1 MSTSDS
7 SALTSPNPPAAAHA
21 TLRGDD
27 LPSTWVL
34 TSLGNVVDYG
44 RTSKAEPE
52 DISDED
58 WVLEL
63 EDIEKDSSRLL
74 GRVTFLQRQ
83 SKSTKNRFQ
92 PGDVLYGK
100 LRPYL
105 NKVLVADR
113 PGFCTTE
120 IVPIAAEP
128 QIDKRYLFYWLKH
141 PAFLNYVEAESHGM
155 NMPRLGTEAGRAAP
169 FVLAPRSEQSR
180 IADHLDTLLAR
191 VQHCN
196 ARFDTIPALLKRFRQ
211 AVLDLALNGGLIDD
225 DEPLRGEIIRARISS
240 IATVGT
246 GSTPLRSNPRFF
258 ASNGTPWVT
267 SAATSQAVIS
277 QAQEFVTK
285 DAISAHRLK
294 LYPKGTLLVAMYGE
308 GKTRGQV
315 AELGIEATIN
325 QACAAVVV
333 DQTKALAAYVK
344 FALQANY
351 LAMRELAEGG
361 NQPNLN
367 LSKVKDFEIPL
378 PPVKKQRRIVE
389 RVLALLNLATR
400 IEQRQAA
407 AGALAQRLT
416 PLLLA
421 KAFRGELVPQDTND
435 EPASSLLDRIAA
447 QRISPT
453 AKPKAR
459 QPRQPRAARAR
470 QETTA
475 MTKTRQDSDVLGQPY
490 LAQQLRHLGAPAT
503 AEALFEVA
511 ELPVADFYK
520 QLAWEVAQGH
530 VKDGTTLLE
539 PRDAA

>member
-1 MSTSDS
+1 MDELPDTWAWSTIGELSAYIQRGKS
-7 SALTSPNPPAAAHA
+7 PKYTERSALPVINQKCIRWNKLELQHLKFIHPEQFEAWDAARFIAP
-21 TLRGDD
+21 GDILWNSTGTGTVGRAYLVQAQD
-27 LPSTWVL
+27 CKLPK
-34 TSLGNVVDYG
+34 VVDSHVSIV
-44 RTSKAEPE
+44 RPE
-52 DISDED
+52 SSVDPRHLFNWIKGPTVQGKIED
-58 WVLEL
+58 MCDGTTNQIEL
-63 EDIEKDSSRLL
+63 S
-74 GRVTFLQRQ
+74 
-83 SKSTKNRFQ
+83 
-92 PGDVLYGK
+92 
-100 LRPYL
+100 
-105 NKVLVADR
+105 
-113 PGFCTTE
+113 
-120 IVPIAAEP
+120 
-128 QIDKRYLFYWLKH
+128 
-141 PAFLNYVEAESHGM
+141 
-155 NMPRLGTEAGRAAP
+155 RAAIAQTP
-169 FVLAPRSEQSR
+169 IPVAPREEQTR
-180 IADHLDTLLAR
+180 IADQLDALLAR

-267 SAATSQAVIS
+267 SAATSQAVIA

-285 DAISAHRLK
+285 DAIAAHRLK

-315 AELGIEATIN
+315 AELGIESTIN
-325 QACAAVVV
+325 QACAAIVV
-333 DQTKALAAYVK
+333 DQTKALTSYVK

-378 PPVKKQRRIVE
+378 PPVAKQRRIVK
-389 RVLALLNLATR
+389 RVQALLDLATR

-407 AGALAQRLT
+407 ARAQAQRLT

-421 KAFRGELVPQDTND
+421 KAFRGELVPQDPNG

-447 QRISPT
+447 RRISPI
-453 AKPKAR
+453 AEPKAR
-459 QPRQPRAARAR
+459 QPRQPRAARAP

-475 MTKTRQDSDVLGQPY
+475 MTKTRQDNDVLGQPY
-490 LAQQLRHLGAPAT
+490 LAQHLRRLGTPTT
-503 AEALFEVA
+503 AEALFAVA
-511 ELPVADFYK
+511 ELPVADYYK

-530 VKDGTTLLE
+530 VSDGTSLLE